1 MVNLVKVLFI
11 FIQKNNHRLKINNYK
26 NMNYTEKGTLVL
38 DGKLVA
44 KEMQNSIKKKIDSSG
59 IKITLA
65 TVLVGDDKPS
75 QLYVNNKHK
84 QATASSINSI
94 HVNLPGD
101 ISQADLENKI
111 SELGSDAAING
122 ILVQMPLPKGLNED
136 RVIEMIPTNKDVDGL
151 KEQNLGKLIVGND
164 VLRPCTPLGVMKLIE
179 HYNLDTSGKKA
190 LVIGRSRLVGMP
202 QVIMFG
208 SKGIDCTVTLAH
220 SRTKN
225 LDKLIS
231 ESEIVVPAIGVPGII
246 NSKNVMK
253 DAILID
259 VGISSDENGIHGDVD
274 FDSVDGIAK
283 AVTPMPGGTGPMT
296 VACLLENTMKAAQ
309 LQGIIQE

>member
-1 MVNLVKVLFI
+1 MK
-11 FIQKNNHRLKINNYK
+11 
-26 NMNYTEKGTLVL
+26 YTEKGTLIL
-38 DGKLVA
+38 DGRFVA
-44 KEMQNSIKKKIDSSG
+44 QEIQSSIKKKIDDSG
-59 IKITLA
+59 SEITLA

-84 QATASSINSI
+84 QATASSIKSM
-94 HVNLPGD
+94 HVNLPGN
-101 ISQADLENKI
+101 ISQSELEQKI
-111 SELGSDAAING
+111 SDLGNDATING
-122 ILVQMPLPKGLNED
+122 ILIQMPLPKGLNED
-136 RVIEMIPTNKDVDGL
+136 SVIEMIPTNKDVDGL

-164 VLRPCTPLGVMKLIE
+164 VLRPCTPLGVMRLIE
-179 HYNLDTSGKKA
+179 YYNLETSGKKA

-225 LDKLIS
+225 LDDLIS

-246 NSKNVMK
+246 NSKNVK
-253 DAILID
+253 KGAILLD
-259 VGISSDENGIHGDVD
+259 VGISSDDKGIHGDVD

-296 VACLLENTMKAAQ
+296 VACLLENTMKAAE
-309 LQGIIQE
+309 LQGIISS

>member
-1 MVNLVKVLFI
+1 MKF
-11 FIQKNNHRLKINNYK
+11 
-26 NMNYTEKGTLVL
+26 TEKGTLIL
-38 DGKLVA
+38 DGRFVA
-44 KEMQNSIKKKIDSSG
+44 QEIQSSIKKKIDDSG
-59 IKITLA
+59 SEITLA

-84 QATASSINSI
+84 QATASSIKSM
-94 HVNLPGD
+94 HVNLPGN
-101 ISQADLENKI
+101 ISQSELEQKI
-111 SELGSDAAING
+111 SELGNDTTING
-122 ILVQMPLPKGLNED
+122 ILIQMPLPKGLNED
-136 RVIEMIPTNKDVDGL
+136 SVIEMIPTNKDVDGL

-164 VLRPCTPLGVMKLIE
+164 VLRPCTPLGVMRLIE
-179 HYNLDTSGKKA
+179 YYNLETSGKKA

-225 LDKLIS
+225 LDDLIS
-231 ESEIVVPAIGVPGII
+231 KSEIVVPAIGVPGII
-246 NSKNVMK
+246 NSKNVKK
-253 DAILID
+253 DAILLD
-259 VGISSDENGIHGDVD
+259 VGISSDDKGIHGDVD

-296 VACLLENTMKAAQ
+296 VACLLENTMKAAE
-309 LQGIIQE
+309 LQGIISN

>member
-1 MVNLVKVLFI
+1 MDGRFVAQE
-11 FIQKNNHRLKINNYK
+11 IQS
-26 NMNYTEKGTLVL
+26 
-38 DGKLVA
+38 
-44 KEMQNSIKKKIDSSG
+44 SIKKKIEDSGSE
-59 IKITLA
+59 ITLA

-84 QATASSINSI
+84 QATASSIKSM
-94 HVNLPGD
+94 HVNLPGN
-101 ISQADLENKI
+101 ISQSELEQKI
-111 SELGSDAAING
+111 SELGNDATING
-122 ILVQMPLPKGLNED
+122 ILIQMPLPKGLNED
-136 RVIEMIPTNKDVDGL
+136 SVIEMIPTNKDVDGL

-164 VLRPCTPLGVMKLIE
+164 VLRPCTPLGVMRLIE
-179 HYNLDTSGKKA
+179 YYNLETSGKKA

-225 LDKLIS
+225 LDDLIS
-231 ESEIVVPAIGVPGII
+231 ESEIVVPAIGVPSII
-246 NSKNVMK
+246 NSKNVK
-253 DAILID
+253 KGAILLD
-259 VGISSDENGIHGDVD
+259 VGISSDEKGIHGDVD

-296 VACLLENTMKAAQ
+296 VACLLENTMKAAE
-309 LQGIIQE
+309 LQGIISS

>member
-1 MVNLVKVLFI
+1 MK
-11 FIQKNNHRLKINNYK
+11 
-26 NMNYTEKGTLVL
+26 YTEKGTLIL
-38 DGKLVA
+38 DGRFVA
-44 KEMQNSIKKKIDSSG
+44 QEMQKSIKEKIDNSG
-59 IKITLA
+59 VVITLA

-84 QATASSINSI
+84 QATASSIKSM
-94 HVNLPGD
+94 HVNLPGN
-101 ISQADLENKI
+101 ISQTELEDKI
-111 SELGSDAAING
+111 SQLGNDPSVNG
-122 ILVQMPLPKGLNED
+122 ILIQMPLPKGLNED
-136 RVIEMIPTNKDVDGL
+136 SVIEMIPTNKDVDGL

-179 HYNLDTSGKKA
+179 YYKLETAGKKA

-225 LDKLIS
+225 LDELIS

-246 NSKNVMK
+246 NANNVRK
-253 DAILID
+253 DSILLD

-274 FDSVDGIAK
+274 FNSVDGIAK

-296 VACLLENTMKAAQ
+296 VASLLENTMKAAQ
-309 LQGIIQE
+309 LQGIIQI

>member
-1 MVNLVKVLFI
+1 MK
-11 FIQKNNHRLKINNYK
+11 
-26 NMNYTEKGTLVL
+26 YTEKGTLIL
-38 DGKLVA
+38 DGRFVA
-44 KEMQNSIKKKIDSSG
+44 QEIQSSIKKKIEDSGSE
-59 IKITLA
+59 ITLA

-84 QATASSINSI
+84 QATASSIKSM

-101 ISQADLENKI
+101 ISQSELEQKI
-111 SELGSDAAING
+111 SELGNDATING
-122 ILVQMPLPKGLNED
+122 ILIQMPLPKGLNED
-136 RVIEMIPTNKDVDGL
+136 SVIEMIPTNKDVDGL

-164 VLRPCTPLGVMKLIE
+164 VLRPCTPLGVMRLIE
-179 HYNLDTSGKKA
+179 YYNLETSGKKA

-225 LDKLIS
+225 LDDLIS

-246 NSKNVMK
+246 NSKNVK
-253 DAILID
+253 KGAILLD
-259 VGISSDENGIHGDVD
+259 VGISSDDKGIHGDVD

-296 VACLLENTMKAAQ
+296 VACLLENTMKAAE
-309 LQGIIQE
+309 LQGIISN

>member
-1 MVNLVKVLFI
+1 MK
-11 FIQKNNHRLKINNYK
+11 
-26 NMNYTEKGTLVL
+26 YTEKGTLIL
-38 DGKLVA
+38 DGKFVA
-44 KEMQNSIKKKIDSSG
+44 QEIQSSIKKKIDDSG
-59 IKITLA
+59 SEITLA

-84 QATASSINSI
+84 QATASSIKSM
-94 HVNLPGD
+94 HVNLPGN
-101 ISQADLENKI
+101 ISQSELEQKI
-111 SELGSDAAING
+111 SELGNDATING
-122 ILVQMPLPKGLNED
+122 ILIQMPLPKGLNED
-136 RVIEMIPTNKDVDGL
+136 SVIEMIPTNKDVDGL

-164 VLRPCTPLGVMKLIE
+164 VLRPCTPLGVMRLIE
-179 HYNLDTSGKKA
+179 YYNLETSGKKA

-225 LDKLIS
+225 LDDLIS

-246 NSKNVMK
+246 NSKNVK
-253 DAILID
+253 KNAILLD
-259 VGISSDENGIHGDVD
+259 VGISSDDKGIHGDVD

-296 VACLLENTMKAAQ
+296 VACLLENTMKAAE
-309 LQGIIQE
+309 LQGIISN

>member
-1 MVNLVKVLFI
+1 MKF
-11 FIQKNNHRLKINNYK
+11 
-26 NMNYTEKGTLVL
+26 TEKGTLIL
-38 DGKLVA
+38 DGRFVA
-44 KEMQNSIKKKIDSSG
+44 QEIQSSIKKKIEDSGSE
-59 IKITLA
+59 ITLA

-84 QATASSINSI
+84 QATASSIKSM
-94 HVNLPGD
+94 HVNLPGN
-101 ISQADLENKI
+101 ISQSELEQKI
-111 SELGSDAAING
+111 SELGNDATING
-122 ILVQMPLPKGLNED
+122 ILIQMPLPKGLNED
-136 RVIEMIPTNKDVDGL
+136 SVIEMIPTNKDVDGL

-164 VLRPCTPLGVMKLIE
+164 VLRPCTPLGVMRLIE
-179 HYNLDTSGKKA
+179 YYNLETSGKKA

-225 LDKLIS
+225 LDDLIS

-246 NSKNVMK
+246 NSKNVKK
-253 DAILID
+253 DAILLD
-259 VGISSDENGIHGDVD
+259 VGISSDDKGIHGDVD

-296 VACLLENTMKAAQ
+296 VACLLENTMKAAE
-309 LQGIIQE
+309 LQGIISS

>member
-1 MVNLVKVLFI
+1 MK
-11 FIQKNNHRLKINNYK
+11 
-26 NMNYTEKGTLVL
+26 YTEKGTLIL
-38 DGKLVA
+38 DGRFVA
-44 KEMQNSIKKKIDSSG
+44 QEMQTSIKKKIDESG
-59 IKITLA
+59 ADITLA

-84 QATASSINSI
+84 QATASSIKSL

-101 ISQADLENKI
+101 ISQLELENKI
-111 SELGSDAAING
+111 SELGNDSSVNG
-122 ILVQMPLPKGLNED
+122 ILIQMPLPKGLNED
-136 RVIEMIPTNKDVDGL
+136 SVIEMIPTNKDVDGL

-179 HYNLDTSGKKA
+179 YYKLETVGKKA

-208 SKGIDCTVTLAH
+208 SKGVDCTVTLAH
-220 SRTKN
+220 SRTKD
-225 LDKLIS
+225 LDELIS

-246 NSKNVMK
+246 NAKNVKK
-253 DAILID
+253 DAILLD
-259 VGISSDENGIHGDVD
+259 VGISSDEKGIHGDVD

-296 VACLLENTMKAAQ
+296 VASLLENTMKAAQ
-309 LQGIIQE
+309 LQGIISS

>member
-1 MVNLVKVLFI
+1 M
-11 FIQKNNHRLKINNYK
+11 
-26 NMNYTEKGTLVL
+26 
-38 DGKLVA
+38 DGRFVA
-44 KEMQNSIKKKIDSSG
+44 QEMQKSIKKKIDDSG
-59 IKITLA
+59 VVITLA

-84 QATASSINSI
+84 QATASSIKSM
-94 HVNLPGD
+94 HVNLPGN
-101 ISQADLENKI
+101 ISQTELEDKI
-111 SELGSDAAING
+111 AQLGNDPSVNG
-122 ILVQMPLPKGLNED
+122 ILIQMPLPKGLNED
-136 RVIEMIPTNKDVDGL
+136 SVIEMIPTNKDVDGL

-179 HYNLDTSGKKA
+179 YYKLETAGKKA

-225 LDKLIS
+225 LDELIS

-246 NSKNVMK
+246 NANNVRK
-253 DAILID
+253 DSILLD

-274 FDSVDGIAK
+274 FNSVDGIAK

-296 VACLLENTMKAAQ
+296 VASLLENTMKAAQ
-309 LQGIIQE
+309 LQGIIQI

>member
-1 MVNLVKVLFI
+1 MK
-11 FIQKNNHRLKINNYK
+11 
-26 NMNYTEKGTLVL
+26 YTEKGTLIL
-38 DGKLVA
+38 DGRFVA
-44 KEMQNSIKKKIDSSG
+44 QEMQTSIKKKIDESG
-59 IKITLA
+59 VDITLA

-84 QATASSINSI
+84 QATASSIKSL

-101 ISQADLENKI
+101 ISQLELENKI
-111 SELGSDAAING
+111 SELGNDSSVNG
-122 ILVQMPLPKGLNED
+122 ILIQMPLPKGLNED
-136 RVIEMIPTNKDVDGL
+136 SVIEMIPTNKDVDGL

-179 HYNLDTSGKKA
+179 YYKLETVGKKA

-208 SKGIDCTVTLAH
+208 SKGVDCTVTLAH
-220 SRTKN
+220 SRTKD
-225 LDKLIS
+225 LDELIS
-231 ESEIVVPAIGVPGII
+231 KSEIVVPAIGVPGII
-246 NSKNVMK
+246 NAKNVKK
-253 DAILID
+253 DAILLD
-259 VGISSDENGIHGDVD
+259 VGISSDEKGIHGDVD

-296 VACLLENTMKAAQ
+296 VASLLENTMKAAQ
-309 LQGIIQE
+309 LQGIISS

>member
-1 MVNLVKVLFI
+1 MK
-11 FIQKNNHRLKINNYK
+11 
-26 NMNYTEKGTLVL
+26 YTEKGTLIL
-38 DGKLVA
+38 DGRFVA
-44 KEMQNSIKKKIDSSG
+44 QEMQKSIKKKIDDSG
-59 IKITLA
+59 VVITLA
-65 TVLVGDDKPS
+65 TVLVGDDKPN

-84 QATASSINSI
+84 QATASSIKSM
-94 HVNLPGD
+94 HVNLPGN
-101 ISQADLENKI
+101 ISQTELEDKI
-111 SELGSDAAING
+111 SQLGNDPSVNG
-122 ILVQMPLPKGLNED
+122 ILIQMPLPKGLNED
-136 RVIEMIPTNKDVDGL
+136 SVIEMIPTNKDVDGL

-179 HYNLDTSGKKA
+179 YYKLETAGKKA

-225 LDKLIS
+225 LDELIS

-246 NSKNVMK
+246 NAKNVRK
-253 DAILID
+253 DSILLD

-274 FDSVDGIAK
+274 FNSVDGIAK

-296 VACLLENTMKAAQ
+296 VASLLENTMKAAQ
-309 LQGIIQE
+309 LQGIIQI

>member
-1 MVNLVKVLFI
+1 MK
-11 FIQKNNHRLKINNYK
+11 
-26 NMNYTEKGTLVL
+26 YTEKGTLVL

-101 ISQADLENKI
+101 ISQVDLENKI
-111 SELGSDAAING
+111 SELGSDVAING

>member
-1 MVNLVKVLFI
+1 MK
-11 FIQKNNHRLKINNYK
+11 
-26 NMNYTEKGTLVL
+26 YTEKGTLIL
-38 DGKLVA
+38 DGRFVA
-44 KEMQNSIKKKIDSSG
+44 QEIQSSIKKKIEDSGSE
-59 IKITLA
+59 ITLA

-84 QATASSINSI
+84 QATASSIKSM
-94 HVNLPGD
+94 HVNLPGN
-101 ISQADLENKI
+101 ISQSELEQKI
-111 SELGSDAAING
+111 SDLGNDATING
-122 ILVQMPLPKGLNED
+122 ILIQMPLPKGLNED
-136 RVIEMIPTNKDVDGL
+136 SVIEMIPTNKDVDGL

-164 VLRPCTPLGVMKLIE
+164 VLRPCTPLGVMRLIE
-179 HYNLDTSGKKA
+179 YYNLETSGKKA

-225 LDKLIS
+225 LDDLIS

-246 NSKNVMK
+246 NSKNVK
-253 DAILID
+253 KGAILLD
-259 VGISSDENGIHGDVD
+259 VGISSDDKGIHGDVD

-296 VACLLENTMKAAQ
+296 VACLLENTMKAAE
-309 LQGIIQE
+309 LQGIISN

>member
-1 MVNLVKVLFI
+1 MK
-11 FIQKNNHRLKINNYK
+11 
-26 NMNYTEKGTLVL
+26 YTEKGTLVL

-44 KEMQNSIKKKIDSSG
+44 KEMQNSIKEKIDSSG

-253 DAILID
+253 DAVLID

>member
-1 MVNLVKVLFI
+1 MKF
-11 FIQKNNHRLKINNYK
+11 
-26 NMNYTEKGTLVL
+26 TEKGTLIL
-38 DGKLVA
+38 DGRFVA
-44 KEMQNSIKKKIDSSG
+44 QEIQSSIKKKIEDSGSE
-59 IKITLA
+59 ITLA

-84 QATASSINSI
+84 QATASSIKSM
-94 HVNLPGD
+94 HVNLPGN
-101 ISQADLENKI
+101 ISQSELEQKI
-111 SELGSDAAING
+111 SELGNDATING
-122 ILVQMPLPKGLNED
+122 ILIQMPLPKGLNED
-136 RVIEMIPTNKDVDGL
+136 SVIEMIPTNKDVDGL

-164 VLRPCTPLGVMKLIE
+164 VLRPCTPLGVMRLIE
-179 HYNLDTSGKKA
+179 YYNLETSGKKA

-225 LDKLIS
+225 LDDLIS

-246 NSKNVMK
+246 NSKNVKK
-253 DAILID
+253 DAILLD
-259 VGISSDENGIHGDVD
+259 VGISSDDKGIHGDVD
-274 FDSVDGIAK
+274 FNSVDGIAK

-296 VACLLENTMKAAQ
+296 VACLLENTMKAAE
-309 LQGIIQE
+309 LQGIISS

>member
-1 MVNLVKVLFI
+1 MK
-11 FIQKNNHRLKINNYK
+11 
-26 NMNYTEKGTLVL
+26 YTEKGTLIL
-38 DGKLVA
+38 DGRFVA
-44 KEMQNSIKKKIDSSG
+44 QEMQKSIKKKIDDSG
-59 IKITLA
+59 VVITLA

-84 QATASSINSI
+84 QATASSIKSM
-94 HVNLPGD
+94 HVNLPGN
-101 ISQADLENKI
+101 ISQTELEDKI
-111 SELGSDAAING
+111 AQLGNDPSVNG
-122 ILVQMPLPKGLNED
+122 ILIQMPLPKGLNED
-136 RVIEMIPTNKDVDGL
+136 SVIEMIPTNKDVDGL

-179 HYNLDTSGKKA
+179 YYKLETAGKKA

-225 LDKLIS
+225 LDELIS

-246 NSKNVMK
+246 NAKNVRK
-253 DAILID
+253 DSILLD

-274 FDSVDGIAK
+274 FNSVDGIAK

-296 VACLLENTMKAAQ
+296 VASLLENTMKAAQ
-309 LQGIIQE
+309 LQGIIQI

>member
-1 MVNLVKVLFI
+1 MK
-11 FIQKNNHRLKINNYK
+11 
-26 NMNYTEKGTLVL
+26 YTEKGTLIL
-38 DGKLVA
+38 DGRFVA
-44 KEMQNSIKKKIDSSG
+44 QEMQKSIKKKIDDSG
-59 IKITLA
+59 VVITLA

-84 QATASSINSI
+84 QATASSIKSM
-94 HVNLPGD
+94 HVNLPGN
-101 ISQADLENKI
+101 ISQTELEDKI
-111 SELGSDAAING
+111 AQLGNDPSVNG
-122 ILVQMPLPKGLNED
+122 ILIQMPLPKGLNED
-136 RVIEMIPTNKDVDGL
+136 SVIEMIPTNKDVDGL

-179 HYNLDTSGKKA
+179 YYKLETAGKKA

-225 LDKLIS
+225 LDELIS

-246 NSKNVMK
+246 NAHNVRK
-253 DAILID
+253 DSILLD

-274 FDSVDGIAK
+274 FNSVDGVAK

-296 VACLLENTMKAAQ
+296 VASLLENTMKAAQ
-309 LQGIIQE
+309 LQGIIQI

>member
-1 MVNLVKVLFI
+1 MK
-11 FIQKNNHRLKINNYK
+11 
-26 NMNYTEKGTLVL
+26 YTEKGTLIL
-38 DGKLVA
+38 DGRFVA
-44 KEMQNSIKKKIDSSG
+44 QEMQKSIKKKIDDSG
-59 IKITLA
+59 VVITLA

-84 QATASSINSI
+84 QATASSIKSM
-94 HVNLPGD
+94 HVNLPGN
-101 ISQADLENKI
+101 ISQTELEDKI
-111 SELGSDAAING
+111 AQLGNDPSVNG
-122 ILVQMPLPKGLNED
+122 ILIQMPLPKGLNED
-136 RVIEMIPTNKDVDGL
+136 SVIEMIPTNKDVDGL
-151 KEQNLGKLIVGND
+151 KEQNLGKLIIGND

-179 HYNLDTSGKKA
+179 YYKLETARKKA

-225 LDKLIS
+225 LDELIS

-246 NSKNVMK
+246 NAKNVRK
-253 DAILID
+253 DSILLD

-274 FDSVDGIAK
+274 FNAVDGIAK

-296 VACLLENTMKAAQ
+296 VASLLENTMKAAQ
-309 LQGIIQE
+309 LQGIIQI

>member
-1 MVNLVKVLFI
+1 MK
-11 FIQKNNHRLKINNYK
+11 
-26 NMNYTEKGTLVL
+26 YTEKGTLIL
-38 DGKLVA
+38 DGRFVA
-44 KEMQNSIKKKIDSSG
+44 QEMQKSIKKKIDDSG
-59 IKITLA
+59 VVITLA

-84 QATASSINSI
+84 QATASSIKSM
-94 HVNLPGD
+94 HVNLPGN
-101 ISQADLENKI
+101 ISQTELEDKI
-111 SELGSDAAING
+111 AQLGNDPSVNG
-122 ILVQMPLPKGLNED
+122 ILIQMPLPKGLNED
-136 RVIEMIPTNKDVDGL
+136 SVIEMIPTNKDVDGL

-179 HYNLDTSGKKA
+179 YYKLETAGKKA

-225 LDKLIS
+225 LDELMS

-246 NSKNVMK
+246 NANNVRK
-253 DAILID
+253 DSILLD

-274 FDSVDGIAK
+274 FNSVDGVAK

-296 VACLLENTMKAAQ
+296 VASLLENTMKAAQ
-309 LQGIIQE
+309 LQGIIQI

>member
-1 MVNLVKVLFI
+1 MK
-11 FIQKNNHRLKINNYK
+11 
-26 NMNYTEKGTLVL
+26 YTEKGTLIL
-38 DGKLVA
+38 DGRFVA
-44 KEMQNSIKKKIDSSG
+44 QEMQKSIKKKIDDSG
-59 IKITLA
+59 VIITLA

-84 QATASSINSI
+84 QATASSIKSM
-94 HVNLPGD
+94 HVNLPGN
-101 ISQADLENKI
+101 ISQTELEDKI
-111 SELGSDAAING
+111 AQLGNDPSVNG
-122 ILVQMPLPKGLNED
+122 ILIQMPLPKDLNED
-136 RVIEMIPTNKDVDGL
+136 SVIEMIPTNKDVDGL

-179 HYNLDTSGKKA
+179 YYKLETAGKKA

-225 LDKLIS
+225 LDELIS

-246 NSKNVMK
+246 NAKNVRK
-253 DAILID
+253 DSILLD

-274 FDSVDGIAK
+274 FNSVDGVAK

-296 VACLLENTMKAAQ
+296 VASLLENTMKAAQ
-309 LQGIIQE
+309 LQGIIQI

>member
-1 MVNLVKVLFI
+1 MK
-11 FIQKNNHRLKINNYK
+11 
-26 NMNYTEKGTLVL
+26 YTEKGTLVL

-59 IKITLA
+59 IEITLA

-246 NSKNVMK
+246 NSENVMK

>member
-1 MVNLVKVLFI
+1 MKF
-11 FIQKNNHRLKINNYK
+11 
-26 NMNYTEKGTLVL
+26 TEKGTLIL
-38 DGKLVA
+38 DGRFVA
-44 KEMQNSIKKKIDSSG
+44 QEIQSSIKKKIDDSG
-59 IKITLA
+59 SEITLA
-65 TVLVGDDKPS
+65 TVLVGNDKPS

-84 QATASSINSI
+84 QATASSIKSM
-94 HVNLPGD
+94 HVNLPGN
-101 ISQADLENKI
+101 ISQSELEQKI
-111 SELGSDAAING
+111 SELGNDTTING
-122 ILVQMPLPKGLNED
+122 ILIQMPLPKGLNED
-136 RVIEMIPTNKDVDGL
+136 SVIEMIPTNKDVDGL

-164 VLRPCTPLGVMKLIE
+164 VLRPCTPLGVMRLIE
-179 HYNLDTSGKKA
+179 YYNLETSGKKA

-225 LDKLIS
+225 LDDLIS

-246 NSKNVMK
+246 NSKNVK
-253 DAILID
+253 KGAILLD
-259 VGISSDENGIHGDVD
+259 VGISSDDKGIHGDVD

-296 VACLLENTMKAAQ
+296 VACLLENTMKAAE
-309 LQGIIQE
+309 LQGIISS

>member
-1 MVNLVKVLFI
+1 MK
-11 FIQKNNHRLKINNYK
+11 
-26 NMNYTEKGTLVL
+26 YTEKGTLVL

-59 IKITLA
+59 IEITLA

-84 QATASSINSI
+84 QATASSIKSI

-101 ISQADLENKI
+101 ISQLDLENKI
-111 SELGSDAAING
+111 SELGSDPSING

-179 HYNLDTSGKKA
+179 HYNIDTSGKKA

>member
-1 MVNLVKVLFI
+1 MK
-11 FIQKNNHRLKINNYK
+11 
-26 NMNYTEKGTLVL
+26 YTEKGTLVL

-59 IKITLA
+59 VEITLA

-84 QATASSINSI
+84 QATASSIKSI

-101 ISQADLENKI
+101 ISQLDLENKI
-111 SELGSDAAING
+111 SELGSDSSING

-136 RVIEMIPTNKDVDGL
+136 RVIEMIPTIKDVDGL
-151 KEQNLGKLIVGND
+151 KEQKLGKLIVGND

-179 HYNLDTSGKKA
+179 HYNIDTSGKKA

-309 LQGIIQE
+309 LQGIIKE

>member
-1 MVNLVKVLFI
+1 MK
-11 FIQKNNHRLKINNYK
+11 
-26 NMNYTEKGTLVL
+26 YTEKGTLIL
-38 DGKLVA
+38 DGRFVA
-44 KEMQNSIKKKIDSSG
+44 QEMQKSIKKKIDDSG
-59 IKITLA
+59 VVITLA

-84 QATASSINSI
+84 QATASSIKSM
-94 HVNLPGD
+94 HVNLPGN
-101 ISQADLENKI
+101 ISQTELEDKI
-111 SELGSDAAING
+111 SQLGNDPSVNG
-122 ILVQMPLPKGLNED
+122 ILIQMPLPKGLNED
-136 RVIEMIPTNKDVDGL
+136 SVIEMIPTNKDVDGL

-179 HYNLDTSGKKA
+179 YYKLETAGKKA

-202 QVIMFG
+202 QVIMLG

-225 LDKLIS
+225 LDELIS

-246 NSKNVMK
+246 NAKNVRK
-253 DAILID
+253 DSILLD

-274 FDSVDGIAK
+274 FNSVDGIAK

-296 VACLLENTMKAAQ
+296 VASLLENTMKAAQ
-309 LQGIIQE
+309 LQGIIQI

>member
-1 MVNLVKVLFI
+1 MK
-11 FIQKNNHRLKINNYK
+11 
-26 NMNYTEKGTLVL
+26 YTEKGTLIL
-38 DGKLVA
+38 DGRFVA
-44 KEMQNSIKKKIDSSG
+44 QEIQSSIKKKIEDSGSE
-59 IKITLA
+59 ITLA

-84 QATASSINSI
+84 QATASSIKSM
-94 HVNLPGD
+94 HVNLPGN
-101 ISQADLENKI
+101 ISQSELEQKI
-111 SELGSDAAING
+111 SELGNDATING
-122 ILVQMPLPKGLNED
+122 ILIQMPLPKGLNED
-136 RVIEMIPTNKDVDGL
+136 SVIEMIPTNKDVDGL

-164 VLRPCTPLGVMKLIE
+164 VLRPCTPLGVMRLIE
-179 HYNLDTSGKKA
+179 YYNLETSGKKA

-220 SRTKN
+220 SKTKN
-225 LDKLIS
+225 LDDLIS

-246 NSKNVMK
+246 NSKNVK
-253 DAILID
+253 KGAILLD
-259 VGISSDENGIHGDVD
+259 VGISSDDKGIHGDVD

-296 VACLLENTMKAAQ
+296 VACLLENTMKAAE
-309 LQGIIQE
+309 LQGIISN

>member
-1 MVNLVKVLFI
+1 M
-11 FIQKNNHRLKINNYK
+11 
-26 NMNYTEKGTLVL
+26 
-38 DGKLVA
+38 
-44 KEMQNSIKKKIDSSG
+44 
-59 IKITLA
+59 
-65 TVLVGDDKPS
+65 
-75 QLYVNNKHK
+75 
-84 QATASSINSI
+84 
-94 HVNLPGD
+94 HVNLPGN
-101 ISQADLENKI
+101 ISQAELEDKI
-111 SELGSDAAING
+111 SQLGNDPSVNG
-122 ILVQMPLPKGLNED
+122 ILIQMPLPKDLNED
-136 RVIEMIPTNKDVDGL
+136 SVIEMIPTNKDVDGL

-179 HYNLDTSGKKA
+179 YYKLETAGKKA

-225 LDKLIS
+225 LDELIS

-246 NSKNVMK
+246 NAKNVRK
-253 DAILID
+253 DSILLD

-274 FDSVDGIAK
+274 FNSVDGIAK

-296 VACLLENTMKAAQ
+296 VASLLENTMKAAQ
-309 LQGIIQE
+309 LQGIIQI

>member
-1 MVNLVKVLFI
+1 MK
-11 FIQKNNHRLKINNYK
+11 
-26 NMNYTEKGTLVL
+26 YTEKGTLIL
-38 DGKLVA
+38 DGRFVA
-44 KEMQNSIKKKIDSSG
+44 QEMQKSIKKKIDDSG
-59 IKITLA
+59 VIITLA

-84 QATASSINSI
+84 QATASSIKSM
-94 HVNLPGD
+94 HVNLPGN
-101 ISQADLENKI
+101 ISQTELEDKI
-111 SELGSDAAING
+111 AQLGNDPSVNG
-122 ILVQMPLPKGLNED
+122 ILIQMPLPKGLNED
-136 RVIEMIPTNKDVDGL
+136 SVIEMIPTNKDVDGL

-179 HYNLDTSGKKA
+179 YYKLETAGKKA

-225 LDKLIS
+225 LDELIS

-246 NSKNVMK
+246 NAKNVRK
-253 DAILID
+253 DSILLD

-274 FDSVDGIAK
+274 FNSVDGIAK
-283 AVTPMPGGTGPMT
+283 AVTPMPGGTGPM
-296 VACLLENTMKAAQ
+296 LSL
-309 LQGIIQE
+309 IHI

>member
-1 MVNLVKVLFI
+1 
-11 FIQKNNHRLKINNYK
+11 
-26 NMNYTEKGTLVL
+26 MNYTEKGTLVL

-44 KEMQNSIKKKIDSSG
+44 KEMQNSIKKKIDNSG
-59 IKITLA
+59 IEITLA

-111 SELGSDAAING
+111 SELGSDVAING